1 MAMFLKKFR
10 SQRAKNHSK
19 KGIFRLKKEKNPTI
33 EPSITWTMSD
43 DAASE
48 QSSSPYNAKTLA
60 LGTLTQGTLVEV
72 KDVIKNDS
80 TEPNVTFTETEV
92 MQHELNHMRQLVE
105 KDSEISMY
113 KKANKGLQEQFVKKW
128 ADLKEKYQYD
138 LTEKNNELAQVQTEL
153 QATKGELA
161 QISSV
166 LIQTQHQLHEHT
178 TLSSSWLP
186 WLN

>member
-10 SQRAKNHSK
+10 SQRAENASK
-19 KGIFRLKKEKNPTI
+19 KGIFRLKKDKNPAI

-43 DAASE
+43 DMASE
-48 QSSSPYNAKTLA
+48 HSSSPYNSKTLA
-60 LGTLTQGTLVEV
+60 QGTLLQGTLVEV
-72 KDVIKNDS
+72 KDVSKNDS
-80 TEPNVTFTETEV
+80 TEPNLTFTETEV
-92 MQHELNHMRQLVE
+92 MQHELNHMRQLVA

-113 KKANKGLQEQFVKKW
+113 KKANKGLQKQFVKES
-128 ADLKEKYQYD
+128 ADLQEKYQKD
-138 LTEKNNELAQVQTEL
+138 LNEKKNELAQVQTEL
-153 QATKGELA
+153 QATKVEMA

-166 LIQTQHQLHEHT
+166 LIQTQHQLHEQT